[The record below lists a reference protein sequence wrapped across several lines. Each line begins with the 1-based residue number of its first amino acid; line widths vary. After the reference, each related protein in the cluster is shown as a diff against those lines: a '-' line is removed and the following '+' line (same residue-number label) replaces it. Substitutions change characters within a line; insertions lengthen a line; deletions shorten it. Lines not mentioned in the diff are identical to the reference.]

1 MSWLSRL
8 ANAFRSRR
16 MDREL
21 DEELRFHME
30 SRKEEMVRQGV
41 SAQEA
46 ERTVRRRMGNSL
58 ATRERSRDIRLM
70 PWMESLWRDLRFGMR
85 VLAKDRVVT
94 AAAVVSLALAIGA
107 CTAAFAL
114 IDAMILR
121 PLPVPQPGRLFFLT
135 SGTEEEA
142 GSNKCGNFAG
152 RPFDRHGRAAGLK
165 SRAG

>member
-8 ANAFRSRR
+8 ANAFRSGR

-70 PWMESLWRDLRFGMR
+70 PWMESLWRDLRFGVR

-142 GSNKCGNFAG
+142 GSK
-152 RPFDRHGRAAGLK
+152 
-165 SRAG
+165 